1 MTFAAVEKALREGKK
16 IKLPKWK
23 NAYWYMKDG
32 VLMNRFEDAPVEKDV
47 PTTRL
52 FPHDLLWVLRDDW
65 EIVEDDEQ
73 TSNPYGHSCSCAR
86 LLFQRGAGLSQ
97 AGQEGCPQGLER
109 QGNVPFVL
117 CPGSAVPAD
126 RMKVKAVKKFYQ
138 DVKQDTVIINP
149 HIDMKAADGTYV
161 TGWLASQT
169 DMLADDWNIVE

>member
-32 VLMNRFEDAPVEKDV
+32 VLMNHFEDAPVEKDV

-73 TSNPYGHSCSCAR
+73 TSNLTATLVPVPDFSFSVALDY
-86 LLFQRGAGLSQ
+86 LKQ
-97 AGQEGCPQGLER
+97 GQEGCPQGLER
-109 QGNVPFVL
+109 QGNVPCAL
-117 CPGSAVPAD
+117 SWQCCSC
-126 RMKVKAVKKFYQ
+126 
-138 DVKQDTVIINP
+138 
-149 HIDMKAADGTYV
+149 
-161 TGWLASQT
+161 
-169 DMLADDWNIVE
+169 